1 MQALPDGTFPGVASS
16 PVYVVEEIGNFLAD
30 GGSGIVSLDRG
41 SASYGRKTG
50 SGREIVLYRLQANG
64 VGSTDAAQA
73 VVESLYVK
81 SL

>member
-1 MQALPDGTFPGVASS
+1 VASS